1 MIKIENE
8 IVLIGGLGYVGS
20 AIADYF
26 NAKEINVS
34 IIDNNIYEK
43 KIEMANQNQFIDIDI
58 RNFED
63 ISKID
68 YSSKNI
74 IVLAGLVGDPI
85 TSKYP
90 KESNLIND
98 YSLIRFLSNLK
109 NYRRLIFIST
119 CSNYGLNS
127 SNKQLDE
134 QSKLNPISLYSK
146 AKVKVEKYLI
156 SSGKNFT
163 ILRFATAFGHSG
175 NMRFDLTLNEFT
187 AYQYFNKFI
196 EVYDFNTY
204 RPYCHVNDFANVIDK
219 VITTKNEDINKQIFN
234 VGSNQNNISKKDLIS
249 MISKITGNNNYELID
264 NSKDKRNDVV
274 DFSKVHDYLGF
285 ETQYSIQQGIEEI
298 VKHLEQN
305 TYGLN
310 EDFEKVSNYYG
321 NYFIPEKKLFL

>member
-68 YSSKNI
+68 YSSNI

-109 NYRRLIFIST
+109 
-119 CSNYGLNS
+119 
-127 SNKQLDE
+127 
-134 QSKLNPISLYSK
+134 
-146 AKVKVEKYLI
+146 
-156 SSGKNFT
+156 T
-163 ILRFATAFGHSG
+163 I
-175 NMRFDLTLNEFT
+175 D
-187 AYQYFNKFI
+187 
-196 EVYDFNTY
+196 D
-204 RPYCHVNDFANVIDK
+204 
-219 VITTKNEDINKQIFN
+219 
-234 VGSNQNNISKKDLIS
+234 
-249 MISKITGNNNYELID
+249 
-264 NSKDKRNDVV
+264 
-274 DFSKVHDYLGF
+274 
-285 ETQYSIQQGIEEI
+285 
-298 VKHLEQN
+298 
-305 TYGLN
+305 
-310 EDFEKVSNYYG
+310 
-321 NYFIPEKKLFL
+321 

>member
-8 IVLIGGLGYVGS
+8 IVLIGGLGYVGN

-127 SNKQLDE
+127 SNEQLDE

-146 AKVKVEKYLI
+146 AKVKVEKYLM
-156 SSGKNFT
+156 SSEKNFT

-196 EVYDFNTY
+196 EVYDFDTY
-204 RPYCHVNDFANVIDK
+204 RP
-219 VITTKNEDINKQIFN
+219 
-234 VGSNQNNISKKDLIS
+234 
-249 MISKITGNNNYELID
+249 
-264 NSKDKRNDVV
+264 
-274 DFSKVHDYLGF
+274 
-285 ETQYSIQQGIEEI
+285 
-298 VKHLEQN
+298 
-305 TYGLN
+305 
-310 EDFEKVSNYYG
+310 
-321 NYFIPEKKLFL
+321 

>member
-8 IVLIGGLGYVGS
+8 IVLIGGLGYVGN
-20 AIADYF
+20 AIVDYF
-26 NAKEINVS
+26 NSKEINVS
-34 IIDNNIYEK
+34 IIDNNIYVK

-127 SNKQLDE
+127 SNEQLDE

-146 AKVKVEKYLI
+146 AKVKVEKYLM
-156 SSGKNFT
+156 SSEKNFT

-196 EVYDFNTY
+196 EVYDFDTY
-204 RPYCHVNDFANVIDK
+204 RPYCHVKDFANAIDK
-219 VITTKNEDINKQIFN
+219 VIAAKNKDINKQIFN
-234 VGSNQNNISKKDLIS
+234 VGSNQNNISKKDLVGI
-249 MISKITGNNNYELID
+249 ISKITGNKNYELIN
-264 NSKDKRNDVV
+264 NSKDKRNYVV
-274 DFSKVHDYLGF
+274 DFSKVRDYLGF
-285 ETQYSIQQGIEEI
+285 ESQYSIQQGVEEI
-298 VKHLEQN
+298 VKHLELN

-310 EDFEKVSNYYG
+310 EDFDKVANYYG
-321 NYFIPEKKLFL
+321 NYFIPEKKLLL